1 VTELRALTLR
11 QPWAWAIAHAGK
23 DVENR
28 TWGTSW
34 RGLVGIHAGLALD
47 EHGSHDQRV
56 LAARTALGLD
66 IARHWPA
73 QEPRGAFVAVGQ
85 LVGVHLAYGGC
96 CDSPWGQ
103 RWAHDTAR
111 QVRHL
116 ELAEVHAL
124 PHPIEATGRQ
134 GLWDPGA
141 HLARKLHV
149 SWDTARQ
156 LAS

>member
-1 VTELRALTLR
+1 MTEVRVLTLR

-34 RGLVGIHAGLALD
+34 RGLLGIHAGLALD

-66 IARHWPA
+66 TARHWPA
-73 QEPRGAFVAVGQ
+73 QEPRGALVAAVQ
-85 LVGVHLAYGGC
+85 LVGVHLATGAC

-103 RWAHDTAR
+103 RWADGTSRPVH
-111 QVRHL
+111 HW
-116 ELAEVHAL
+116 ELAEVHQL
-124 PHPIEATGRQ
+124 LEPIPATGRQ
-134 GLWDPGA
+134 GLWDPGD
-141 HLARKLHV
+141 HLARKLEV
-149 SWDTARQ
+149 CWDIARQ
-156 LAS
+156 LA